1 MFFSQGL
8 QSTAGSIVALV
19 LILSIGYPAKG
30 WQEGIGPE
38 EPAAQADR
46 SSSPKPIP
54 QTREEMKKLLN
65 ELKGRKSRLPLPKID
80 PTAAVNTNNGRP
92 IVNNGLARRTY
103 LPAAWFAAD
112 FGNDPAMTLTY
123 VFKTQCFWVV
133 SRGNNCHYCL
143 GHQEHKLHDSG
154 LSDKQIAWLD
164 YDWSKLDP
172 MVRKGASIA
181 KAMTLTPHQ
190 ITTRQIEQLRPE
202 LSDPQIIE
210 LVYTI
215 AMFNSVNRWTDAL
228 GLPQD
233 EIMREKRIDFLT
245 PVDEEFQ
252 GKTGGLSAADAKVA
266 ERILPGFQELLVMI
280 KSGEKRVPRVALPPE
295 EAARKMLGITDPNTP
310 VAPWERALAT
320 FPEVGR
326 KQWDALESMRTEG
339 HVPEK
344 LKAIIAWVS
353 ARRNMATTSLTL
365 AYQRSIKLGM
375 TERDIERLDQGQG
388 LSASEDLVARFARK
402 LTEYPQRISDADIE
416 QLRAEFSD
424 KQVAEIVYLIGAAN
438 MFDRF
443 TETLG
448 L

>member
-1 MFFSQGL
+1 MFSSQGPRAIL
-8 QSTAGSIVALV
+8 GLIAALV
-19 LILSIGYPAKG
+19 LISSLGSAVLA
-30 WQEGIGPE
+30 WHELMVSE
-38 EPAAQADR
+38 EPAVQDR
-46 SSSPKPIP
+46 GASSPKPIP

-65 ELKGRKSRLPLPKID
+65 DLKGRKSRLPLPKID
-80 PTAAVNTNNGRP
+80 PTDAANIINGRL

-172 MVRKGASIA
+172 MVRKGATIS
-181 KAMTLTPHQ
+181 KLMTLTPHK
-190 ITTRQIEQLRPE
+190 ITARDIEQLRPE

-228 GLPQD
+228 GIPQD

-252 GKTGGLSAADAKVA
+252 GKNGGLSAVDPKA
-266 ERILPGFQELLVMI
+266 EDRKLPSFQELLVMM
-280 KSGEKRVPRVALPPE
+280 KRGEKRVPRVALPSE
-295 EAARKMLGITDPNTP
+295 EAARKILGITDPNMP
-310 VAPWERALAT
+310 VAHWERALAT
-320 FPEVGR
+320 FPEVGK

-353 ARRNMATTSLTL
+353 ARRNMATTSLSL
-365 AYQRSIKLGM
+365 AYQRLTRLGM
-375 TERDIERLDQGQG
+375 MESDIERLDQSQG
-388 LSASEDLVARFARK
+388 LTASEDRVARFAQK
-402 LTEYPQRISDADIE
+402 LTEHPQRISDADIE
-416 QLRAEFSD
+416 QLRADFSD

-443 TETLG
+443 TETLE

>member
-1 MFFSQGL
+1 MFSSRGL
-8 QSTAGSIVALV
+8 QATAKSIVALV
-19 LILSIGYPAKG
+19 LLLSTCSPAKA
-30 WQEGIGPE
+30 WHECFVLE
-38 EPAAQADR
+38 EPAAQVDG

-54 QTREEMKKLLN
+54 KTREEMKKLLN
-65 ELKGRKSRLPLPKID
+65 DLKGRKSRLPLPKID
-80 PTAAVNTNNGRP
+80 PASAATTNNGRP

-112 FGNDPAMTLTY
+112 FGNDPSMTLTY

-172 MVRKGASIA
+172 MVRKGASIS
-181 KAMTLTPHQ
+181 KSMTLTPHQ
-190 ITTRQIEQLRPE
+190 ITARDVEQLRPE

-245 PVDEEFQ
+245 PVDDEFQ
-252 GKTGGLSAADAKVA
+252 SKSGSLSAVDPTA
-266 ERILPGFQELLVMI
+266 EERNIPSFQALLRVI
-280 KSGEKRVPRVALPPE
+280 QSGEKRVPRVALPSE

-310 VAPWERALAT
+310 VAQWERALAT
-320 FPEVGR
+320 FPEVGK

-353 ARRNMATTSLTL
+353 ARRNMANTSLTL
-365 AYQRSIKLGM
+365 AYQRWMKLGM
-375 TERDIERLDQGQG
+375 TEKDIERLDQGQG

-402 LTEYPQRISDADIE
+402 LTEHPQRISDADIE